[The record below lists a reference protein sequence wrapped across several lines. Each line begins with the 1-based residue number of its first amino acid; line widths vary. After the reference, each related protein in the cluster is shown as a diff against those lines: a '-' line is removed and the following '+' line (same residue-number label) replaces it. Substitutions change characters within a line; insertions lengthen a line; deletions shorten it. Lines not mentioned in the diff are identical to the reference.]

1 MIAGSGFIF
10 FALLKI
16 LSKFCWFSFVCR
28 RLSCLSFVNDS
39 RVGLC
44 DWFDVW
50 IEAEALMKSLNFPIR
65 LRHRFE
71 SCCVARDFANLD
83 AVWRRISTE
92 DWLRVTWRQRNES
105 FVIPFRDTNDND
117 LRRWFDE
124 GSDRDCRSAHSD
136 VNRKLSSGNGSQSN
150 TTSLTLSSK
159 IPMKWATSVRRS
171 WSNDNDDAKAQRNNE
186 NWLKFSRY

>member
-105 FVIPFRDTNDND
+105 FVIRFVTRMTTICGADSTKVVTEIADRLTATSTASYRQAMAHSQT
-117 LRRWFDE
+117 LRRW
-124 GSDRDCRSAHSD
+124 RCR
-136 VNRKLSSGNGSQSN
+136 RRYQWSGQ
-150 TTSLTLSSK
+150 
-159 IPMKWATSVRRS
+159 RRWRS
-171 WSNDNDDAKAQRNNE
+171 RSNDNDDAKSTKKQWE
-186 NWLKFSRY
+186 LIKI